1 MTLPRFVV
9 VKSNHNRKFLR
20 YIKDD
25 GEENAPAGF
34 LKFSEE
40 EAGSHYAKYE
50 VETAKNG
57 GNKGLVHIRCCYNN
71 KYWVSVTGTHR
82 FDNEV
87 LIVAGADEPEEDKS
101 KPSCTLFEPVYVDP
115 VDKDHDNN
123 NDNNNNNN
131 NNNKNNNNCD
141 DIDSQVVQFRHV
153 HLGCYATLHSSSDA
167 LVLYG
172 GSTAAD
178 DPNNAESHD
187 VCTVVNWESL
197 VILPKHVVFKGDDG
211 NYLTA
216 NMVDDKDMH
225 NRGDEE
231 DGPYLQFD
239 GHDACD
245 PIAANEI
252 FRNPD
257 GTLQIKNS
265 FFGRY
270 WRLAKDKWIWPDAF
284 NPTTRVKN
292 YKDTLYRAFKLY
304 DKAIALMNVGNKKY
318 CKRYTCGITDIT
330 GMCANVSNLSIYSHL
345 HVEEPVKSRTIYNVS
360 YRLAHA
366 RIYNYQN
373 DTVIATGEAVN
384 FTQQT
389 TNVVLKLL
397 YKKSNICSWNDISRV
412 YSIKPKTNVE
422 ADGIPQI
429 TGGDNGAMKFEISG
443 GEFKGAVQWG
453 ETETSETQVET
464 VCMVGVPAM
473 SVVKVRLLAAKA
485 SCDVPF
491 SYSRRDTG
499 NNDQVHVTDDL
510 DDGFYSSINAFNFKY
525 DIKQE
530 RM

>member
-101 KPSCTLFEPVYVDP
+101 KPSCTLFEPV
-115 VDKDHDNN
+115 
-123 NDNNNNNN
+123 
-131 NNNKNNNNCD
+131 
-141 DIDSQVVQFRHV
+141 VQFRHV
-153 HLGCYATLHSSSDA
+153 HLGCYAALHSSSDA
-167 LVLYG
+167 LVLYR

-178 DPNNAESHD
+178 DPNNEESHD

-216 NMVDDKDMH
+216 NMVDDNDMH

-245 PIAANEI
+245 PVAANEI
-252 FRNPD
+252 FRNPN

-270 WRLAKDKWIWPDAF
+270 WRLAKDEWIWPDAF

-292 YKDTLYRAFKLY
+292 YKTHCIGRSSFT
-304 DKAIALMNVGNKKY
+304 DKAIALMNVGNNKY
-318 CKRYTCGITDIT
+318 CKRHTSGITDIT
-330 GMCANVSNLSIYSHL
+330 GMCANVSNLSVYSHL

-373 DTVIATGEAVN
+373 DTVIAAGEAVN
-384 FTQQT
+384 FTQET
-389 TNVVLKLL
+389 TNVILKLL
-397 YKKSNICSWNDISRV
+397 YRSRIFAVGMIS
-412 YSIKPKTNVE
+412 VE
-422 ADGIPQI
+422 F
-429 TGGDNGAMKFEISG
+429 T
-443 GEFKGAVQWG
+443 
-453 ETETSETQVET
+453 
-464 VCMVGVPAM
+464 
-473 SVVKVRLLAAKA
+473 R
-485 SCDVPF
+485 
-491 SYSRRDTG
+491 
-499 NNDQVHVTDDL
+499 
-510 DDGFYSSINAFNFKY
+510 
-525 DIKQE
+525 
-530 RM
+530 